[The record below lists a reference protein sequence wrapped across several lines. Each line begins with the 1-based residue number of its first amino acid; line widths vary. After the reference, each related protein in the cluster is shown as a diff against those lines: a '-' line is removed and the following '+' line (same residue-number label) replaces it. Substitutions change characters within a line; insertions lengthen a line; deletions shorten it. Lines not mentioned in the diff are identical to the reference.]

1 MPPKNR
7 FRHQQYTADPPQ
19 APYHLLKAPA
29 PVDLESDESHGR
41 MRRAGDRLRQAGVA
55 AIYLVHG
62 TFAGNDAFGLY
73 AELER
78 ILPSWG
84 GTLRNIGKLIFDKV
98 AQDTGNYTPQFAQW
112 LEKGIGLFGDDQAFD
127 SSDAPAENAPAE
139 KTDLS
144 SLPDVRLHHWS
155 SQNHHLGRADGAIRL
170 IDKLAS
176 LDLPAGSR
184 VLLWGH
190 SHAGNVFALIT
201 NLLAGDTNTR
211 QAFFLAMRGYYR
223 ARLLKWNEVP
233 AWQRV
238 RDLLRQEGNPLAHLR
253 LDFVTFGTP
262 IRYGWDTAG
271 YDRLL
276 HVVNHCPVDE
286 LPEYRAPFPVSK
298 NDLMSAAHGDCI
310 QQLAIAGTNLPPPVL
325 MWRAFATDRKLG
337 GLLEPGFRRRDLL
350 KRLAAGRRVPDEGTT
365 LLIDYGPAKG
375 TVASHL
381 AGHAVYTREE
391 HLLFHLEEVV
401 ARLYGSE
408 DEPKPI

>member
-1 MPPKNR
+1 MPSNNR

-19 APYHLLKAPA
+19 TPYHLLKAPA
-29 PVDLESDESHGR
+29 SVDLESDESLGR
-41 MRRAGDRLRQAGVA
+41 MRRAGDRLRQAKVA
-55 AIYLVHG
+55 AVYLVHG

-78 ILPSWG
+78 VLPSWG
-84 GTLRNIGKLIFDKV
+84 GTLRNVGKLLFDKV

-112 LEKGIGLFGDDQAFD
+112 LEKGLETGTGPISGHNVLDE
-127 SSDAPAENAPAE
+127 P
-139 KTDLS
+139 
-144 SLPDVRLHHWS
+144 SLPDRKLDLSPFPEVHLHHWS

-170 IDKLAS
+170 IDELAS
-176 LDLPAGSR
+176 LEVSTGSR

-201 NLLAGDTNTR
+201 NLLAGDRTTR

-223 ARLLKWNEVP
+223 ARLLQWNVVP

-238 RDLLRQEGNPLAHLR
+238 RDLLSQEGNPLAHLQ

-262 IRYGWDTAG
+262 VRYGWDTAG

-325 MWRAFATDRKLG
+325 MWWAFATDRKLG

-365 LLIDYGPAKG
+365 LLVDYGSAKG

-401 ARLYGSE
+401 ARFYGSE
-408 DEPKPI
+408 E